1 MEEFSMNP
9 VVELENVSV
18 RYGNTSVLSELSL
31 AVHENEILVILGPSG
46 CGKSSLLRVIL
57 GLLVPERGIVK
68 LSDQMVSR
76 DARIL
81 KPPEDRNL
89 AMVFQDLALWPHLTV
104 HGNLNFGL
112 KARKVA
118 REQREEL
125 ISEMLKRV
133 DLQAYRERY
142 PAELSGGQRQRVAI
156 ARALVLDHLV
166 VLFDEPLSN
175 LDLVLKR
182 ELLAMFRELLKE
194 RSLPALYVTHDVREA
209 VSLGDRVAVLME
221 GKVIQVGIWDE
232 LCTKPAH
239 SFVKDLVSGL
249 RWAGTF

>member
-1 MEEFSMNP
+1 
-9 VVELENVSV
+9 
-18 RYGNTSVLSELSL
+18 
-31 AVHENEILVILGPSG
+31 
-46 CGKSSLLRVIL
+46 
-57 GLLVPERGIVK
+57 
-68 LSDQMVSR
+68 MVSR

-118 REQREEL
+118 REQRKEL

-156 ARALVLDHLV
+156 ARALVLDPQA

-182 ELLAMFRELLKE
+182 ELLAMFRRTSQGTVIACTLRDTRCA
-194 RSLPALYVTHDVREA
+194 RS
-209 VSLGDRVAVLME
+209 G
-221 GKVIQVGIWDE
+221 
-232 LCTKPAH
+232 
-239 SFVKDLVSGL
+239 
-249 RWAGTF
+249 